1 MKPAGR
7 SLLATAAI
15 VLGASIADAQS
26 SPATFLNHSSVG
38 IHHVYL
44 SPSGADAW
52 GLDRLGQ
59 NVLQPGDSL
68 QLTGVRCDPADVKL
82 VDQAD
87 RQCVL
92 RHVRLCE
99 KDSVFDLTDGV
110 LALCRQ
116 QR

>member
-1 MKPAGR
+1 MNPAGP

-15 VLGASIADAQS
+15 VLAATIADAQS

-38 IHHVYL
+38 IDHVYI
-44 SPSGADAW
+44 SPSGANAW
-52 GLDRLGQ
+52 GLDQLGR

-82 VDQAD
+82 VDHAD
-87 RQCVL
+87 RACVL

-99 KDSVFDLTDGV
+99 KNSVFDLTDDV
-110 LALCRQ
+110 LAVCRQ
-116 QR
+116 QQ

>member
-1 MKPAGR
+1 MNLAGP

-15 VLGASIADAQS
+15 VTAATVADAQG

-38 IHHVYL
+38 IHHVYV

-59 NVLQPGDSL
+59 NVFQPGDSL

-82 VDQAD
+82 VDQVD
-87 RQCVL
+87 RPCVL
-92 RHVRLCE
+92 RHVRLCQ
-99 KDSVFDLTDGV
+99 KDSVFDLTDEV

>member
-1 MKPAGR
+1 MNPAGP
-7 SLLATAAI
+7 SLVVAAAI
-15 VLGASIADAQS
+15 VLVASAADAQG

-38 IHHVYL
+38 IHHVYV

-52 GLDRLGQ
+52 GMDRLGQ
-59 NVLQPGDSL
+59 SVLQPGDSL
-68 QLTGVRCDPADVKL
+68 QLTGVRCGPADVKL
-82 VDQAD
+82 VDQVD
-87 RQCVL
+87 RPCVL

-99 KDSVFDLTDGV
+99 KDSVFDLTDEV